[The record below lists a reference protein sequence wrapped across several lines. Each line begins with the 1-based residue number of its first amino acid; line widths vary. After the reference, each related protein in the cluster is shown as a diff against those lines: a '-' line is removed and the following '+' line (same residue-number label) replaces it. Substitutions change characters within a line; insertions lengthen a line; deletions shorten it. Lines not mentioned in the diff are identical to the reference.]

1 MGKLLG
7 NVVCTVSE
15 SYNLREA
22 RIHVKHIRDLLKS
35 LDSQDAYNGVDCSS
49 LSFLNSIIGAEL
61 GVLGRLTVL
70 FCIFICLLSFEN
82 AAVNH
87 DGVVTDVRTEKKVR
101 METAVDCQPPE
112 FILPGCKDRPIVPL
126 HSVFKDTQVR
136 A

>member
-1 MGKLLG
+1 MGELLG
-7 NVVCTVSE
+7 NVCIVSE

-70 FCIFICLLSFEN
+70 FYICICLFSIEN
-82 AAVNH
+82 TFVNH
-87 DGVVTDVRTEKKVR
+87 DGVVTDVCVQKRKFVWR
-101 METAVDCQPPE
+101 
-112 FILPGCKDRPIVPL
+112 LSSIVSHPSL
-126 HSVFKDTQVR
+126 FCR
-136 A
+136 AAKTGP